1 MMRAAG
7 ITLVIIATVAYFFPW
22 NTVPPGYYT
31 DAASN
36 VLNALC
42 IRHTG
47 ADEYGRFLPTTI
59 RAFDDYRP
67 PLLIYLFSLSS
78 FFHQLTTESA
88 RFMGM
93 SLGWGAL
100 LLFFAVLRKRLPL
113 PPIRWEIFYPLLFAL
128 TLCSP
133 WVLVPHRMPVE
144 FVSTLPVTLFL
155 LLTSWR
161 WIQQPDSHRAAVT
174 AALATGLML
183 YAYYGTKPISFSQV
197 ALLFAVHLLHHGRL
211 PRSSFSYLI
220 VWSLLAMPTLLDL
233 FGEQRG
239 LTRFQAVG
247 NASFADSVN
256 VFFQH
261 LGPDFL
267 FLTGDHNPRHHTGY
281 GGMLNAALL
290 PFGIVGGLALGRE
303 VLVRRNTFWIFV
315 SLFLVSAL
323 LPVSLTHE
331 GLPHALRT
339 LPVLLPLVMVFILG
353 FACVEGFLRDWR
365 RVRWAVFTGFL
376 LFGGW
381 SAYKN
386 LDYYHR
392 EAVFQEF
399 PVWTYYPGDYTL
411 PPSPVLP
418 DDHAAA
424 SINERYER
432 VALGG
437 DLVYCCGDDV
447 VLTLVRAIDTAP
459 PQDLN
464 TQGTRAFNHQK
475 FLAIALAHRGRSA
488 DALAVIRDV
497 YVDKTI
503 RVPDLNDV
511 TVHRYWSEITLASAD
526 DAAARGDSVDISRL
540 YRESLVAATRVAY
553 WSPTPEHLR
562 IQSMVLQ
569 RLGTQGMIDLGD
581 LYIEEGN
588 VTLGVYA
595 YQNAMNVFPIVTADE
610 YAAIGARLSRADRRQ
625 EATEAYRKAIDLDP
639 LLTEVHVSLGRN
651 LLLDGVDSEAIR
663 HFQAARTLQP
673 SPAVL
678 FNLGFAYLRTG
689 QVDSARSA
697 YREGVEL
704 FGVNGGTD
712 MKAPDNLRRLIRE
725 GIHPEAAR
733 EILSQYWEQER

>member
-1 MMRAAG
+1 MCG
-7 ITLVIIATVAYFFPW
+7 P
-22 NTVPPGYYT
+22 
-31 DAASN
+31 S
-36 VLNALC
+36 
-42 IRHTG
+42 IR
-47 ADEYGRFLPTTI
+47 
-59 RAFDDYRP
+59 
-67 PLLIYLFSLSS
+67 PL
-78 FFHQLTTESA
+78 HKT
-88 RFMGM
+88 
-93 SLGWGAL
+93 
-100 LLFFAVLRKRLPL
+100 
-113 PPIRWEIFYPLLFAL
+113 
-128 TLCSP
+128 
-133 WVLVPHRMPVE
+133 
-144 FVSTLPVTLFL
+144 ST
-155 LLTSWR
+155 
-161 WIQQPDSHRAAVT
+161 
-174 AALATGLML
+174 
-183 YAYYGTKPISFSQV
+183 
-197 ALLFAVHLLHHGRL
+197 
-211 PRSSFSYLI
+211 
-220 VWSLLAMPTLLDL
+220 
-233 FGEQRG
+233 
-239 LTRFQAVG
+239 
-247 NASFADSVN
+247 
-256 VFFQH
+256 
-261 LGPDFL
+261 
-267 FLTGDHNPRHHTGY
+267 
-281 GGMLNAALL
+281 
-290 PFGIVGGLALGRE
+290 
-303 VLVRRNTFWIFV
+303 RR
-315 SLFLVSAL
+315 
-323 LPVSLTHE
+323 
-331 GLPHALRT
+331 
-339 LPVLLPLVMVFILG
+339 
-353 FACVEGFLRDWR
+353 
-365 RVRWAVFTGFL
+365 
-376 LFGGW
+376 
-381 SAYKN
+381 
-386 LDYYHR
+386 
-392 EAVFQEF
+392 
-399 PVWTYYPGDYTL
+399 
-411 PPSPVLP
+411 
-418 DDHAAA
+418 
-424 SINERYER
+424 
-432 VALGG
+432 
-437 DLVYCCGDDV
+437 
-447 VLTLVRAIDTAP
+447 
-459 PQDLN
+459 
-464 TQGTRAFNHQK
+464 GTRAFNHQK

-540 YRESLVAATRVAY
+540 YRERLVAATRVAY